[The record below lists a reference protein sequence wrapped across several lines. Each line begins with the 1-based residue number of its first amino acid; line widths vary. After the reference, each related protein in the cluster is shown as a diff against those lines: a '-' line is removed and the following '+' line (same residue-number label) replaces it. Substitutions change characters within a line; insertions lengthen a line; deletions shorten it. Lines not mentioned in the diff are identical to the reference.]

1 MFELIQLKEQR
12 LAYFT
17 DMWNIVDTSQ
27 FVFFSLL
34 YIMKMWNQFNSDT
47 LFEIMLQGI
56 LLFQCFYKVMYFI
69 RIYESIA
76 FILSILTN
84 IVHESIPFVLFL
96 MTILIGFVKINAIFH
111 VGYDDPT
118 NGQIENDLSLRSFIV
133 FMNTQGE
140 ITPPQLE

>member
-1 MFELIQLKEQR
+1 
-12 LAYFT
+12 
-17 DMWNIVDTSQ
+17 
-27 FVFFSLL
+27 
-34 YIMKMWNQFNSDT
+34 
-47 LFEIMLQGI
+47 
-56 LLFQCFYKVMYFI
+56 MYFI

-84 IVHESIPFVLFL
+84 IVHESIPFVMFL

>member
-84 IVHESIPFVLFL
+84 IVHESIPFVMFL